1 MKILINRLRVAA
13 IATVLAVL
21 ITSETQAQD
30 RSRDRGAPIIFT
42 SPKTD
47 TISTNLHEVNV
58 KQTPF
63 KNLES
68 EVRKPFEIFDKESTQ
83 PRFLPPR
90 QNNNA
95 PNINK
100 PNLIHYGGTPLRG

>member
-68 EVRKPFEIFDKESTQ
+68 EVRKPFEIFDKECWEYY
-83 PRFLPPR
+83 
-90 QNNNA
+90 
-95 PNINK
+95 
-100 PNLIHYGGTPLRG
+100 LIEFSL